1 MSNTISYKS
10 ANLALKLRLN
20 PSQEQ
25 KSYLDKTFGCVRF
38 IYNYL
43 LNSRN
48 QFYENSIVPLRK
60 QFDYYEKVQKLEGL
74 QKSPKEN
81 KSEIKNLKAELEAI
95 KKITNQEYK
104 KYQEPKVSELTQQF
118 PFLKEANGQ
127 GKANAVMNL
136 RSAYSNF
143 FSGKSEK
150 PKFHSKKQKNSF
162 KDSMMKQDFLDWNSK
177 MVELP
182 KIGKIKFL
190 HRNLPKWYRNRIKV
204 CSYTCSKTPNGK
216 YYITILF
223 EVKLDFKE
231 KAKASQI
238 DESQVI
244 GLDFDCD
251 DMYID
256 SNGKSALKDFGFKKQ
271 KQEHLQKLSHL
282 QRQFLRKVKN
292 SKNKEKARIKL
303 AKFEEHIANCRKDW
317 IEKETLRLVNS
328 YQLIG
333 IENLSIQGMMKGS
346 KNAKNYQD
354 IAWSTFVSKLEQ
366 KSQFRN
372 CQVVKVNK
380 FFASS
385 QICSCCGFKNP
396 DVQKF
401 HLQKWTCPECG
412 QTHQRDFNAA
422 LNIKAEAIR
431 VLRETEERKE
441 KSSSKKKMSKDTPSV
456 LSTSELANLAL
467 SYAQ

>member
-1 MSNTISYKS
+1 MSNTISYRS

-43 LNSRN
+43 LDSRN

-136 RSAYSNF
+136 RLAYSNF

-162 KDSMMKQDFLDWNSK
+162 KDSMMRQDFLDWNSK

-182 KIGKIKFL
+182 KIGKIKFS
-190 HRNLPKWYRNRIKV
+190 HRNLPKWYRNRTKV
-204 CSYTCSKTPNGK
+204 CSYTCSRNPNGK

-231 KAKASQI
+231 KVKASQI

-271 KQEHLQKLSHL
+271 KQENLSKLSHL
-282 QRQFLRKVKN
+282 QRQYTKKIKG
-292 SKNKEKARIKL
+292 SKNKERLRIKIASL
-303 AKFEEHIANCRKDW
+303 EEHIANARLDW
-317 IEKETLRLVNS
+317 IEKESLRLTKEN
-328 YQLIG
+328 QLIG
-333 IENLSIQGMMKGS
+333 LEDLSIQGMMRGS

-354 IAWSTFVSKLEQ
+354 IAWSTFVSKLKW
-366 KSQFRN
+366 KSERYG
-372 CQVVKVNK
+372 CHIIKIDK

-385 QICSCCGFKNP
+385 QTCSCCGFKNL

-401 HLQKWTCPECG
+401 HLENWTCPECG
-412 QTHQRDFNAA
+412 QIHQRDFNAA
-422 LNIKAEAIR
+422 KNIRSEAIR
-431 VLRETEERKE
+431 VLREAEENQE
-441 KSSSKKKMSKDTPSV
+441 KSRKNDLSKDTGSV

-467 SYAQ
+467 ACAS

>member
-20 PSQEQ
+20 PFQEQ
-25 KSYLDKTFGCVRF
+25 KSFLDKTFGCVRF

-48 QFYENSIVPLRK
+48 QFYENSIVPLKK
-60 QFDYYEKVQKLEGL
+60 QFNYYEKVQKLEGL

-136 RSAYSNF
+136 RLAYSNF

-182 KIGKIKFL
+182 KIGKIKFS
-190 HRNLPKWYRNRIKV
+190 HRNLPKWYRNRTKV

-231 KAKASQI
+231 KVKASQI

-271 KQEHLQKLSHL
+271 KQENISKLSHL
-282 QRQFLRKVKN
+282 QRQYARKIKG
-292 SKNKEKARIKL
+292 SKNKERLRSKIAFL
-303 AKFEEHIANCRKDW
+303 EEHIANARLDW
-317 IEKETLRLVNS
+317 IEKESLRLTKEN
-328 YQLIG
+328 QLIG
-333 IENLSIQGMMKGS
+333 LEDLSIQGMMRGS

-354 IAWSTFVSKLEQ
+354 IAWSTFVSKL
-366 KSQFRN
+366 KL
-372 CQVVKVNK
+372 K
-380 FFASS
+380 
-385 QICSCCGFKNP
+385 G
-396 DVQKF
+396 
-401 HLQKWTCPECG
+401 
-412 QTHQRDFNAA
+412 
-422 LNIKAEAIR
+422 
-431 VLRETEERKE
+431 ER
-441 KSSSKKKMSKDTPSV
+441 
-456 LSTSELANLAL
+456 LSLIHI
-467 SYAQ
+467 